1 MDANPLLSIKSS
13 FSCNGVSEEKDQQ
26 AFANYQRILAL
37 LAEASA
43 QPGVEVAFDIKMRVS
58 SATSE
63 HPPLPASPPPELADA
78 CCGICCEVLRTEE
91 GDSSI
96 IEDLCSRCTLV
107 YYDALKDFSED
118 VAFAALHSQDA
129 IRLLVLRLRVGR
141 FHDDDEDSK
150 ELLNERAAEVLER
163 LPASFAPWWRDAWN
177 SWKAG
182 EMKAARKA
190 VGWTLAALN
199 APPLQ
204 RLAAMFAAEQ
214 DKVKE
219 MEARH
224 QRELEEAWEAGV
236 TDGVQ
241 DMEDVMKDKLEELE
255 DKHAEVLA
263 NIERARKEDMEA
275 VETRHQRELE
285 EAWEAG
291 AMQGVQDMEEVMK
304 EKLEE
309 LEAEHKKQ
317 MAAVTEAS
325 AEASNA
331 VGEAAEKIR
340 HDARRRGYADGY
352 AFSDQ
357 KATKVIQA
365 MRSELEAARK
375 EGENHQAGYIRLI
388 GERDEAVL
396 EKVDLR
402 QELDASA
409 EANEKL
415 EAQVEALEAA
425 AAANYQAGYSAAE
438 EKFRAEFQELRK
450 CRADATE
457 VFQAMRADLERLS
470 AENKALRQKAEEDK
484 QMVQRHL
491 KEVAK
496 GHAEATAWE
505 KEEIERLRKDVRAH
519 EDRVAWHADMAK
531 RDMEANVAKIQGLE
545 AQLAESNHWRGVA
558 NQALANANWD
568 KEQLVKA
575 VEALRELVG
584 PTQKLMAS
592 NPELFGGE
600 PLPAVKTE
608 PMPPAVIRLPPV
620 KEEEKERLVGA
631 LKKLVPRYCGVVEES
646 PPTALPGIV
655 VAEQD
660 LCEVWAVEEAAPEPV
675 PVPEPVA
682 EAKPKP
688 NYNHPNWPSPM
699 TKRFAK
705 HLSQH
710 SGEADPKAIKTHQE
724 ALEFIAKRANISVE
738 TLLTYPINHYQ
749 TRFEPWT
756 LVKGSIK
763 QFHTG
768 TAPAT
773 WWC

>member
-1 MDANPLLSIKSS
+1 MDASPLLSIKSS

-78 CCGICCEVLRTEE
+78 CCDICCQVLRTEE

-96 IEDLCSRCTLV
+96 VECLCSRCTLV

-118 VAFAALHSQDA
+118 IAFATLHSQDA
-129 IRLLVLRLRVGR
+129 IRLFVLRLRVGLAL
-141 FHDDDEDSK
+141 HDDEDSK

-163 LPASFAPWWRDAWN
+163 LPASFAPWWRDTWN
-177 SWKAG
+177 WSKDD

-199 APPLQ
+199 APILQ

-224 QRELEEAWEAGV
+224 QRELEEAWEAGA
-236 TDGVQ
+236 
-241 DMEDVMKDKLEELE
+241 LE
-255 DKHAEVLA
+255 
-263 NIERARKEDMEA
+263 
-275 VETRHQRELE
+275 
-285 EAWEAG
+285 
-291 AMQGVQDMEEVMK
+291 GVQDMEEVMK

-352 AFSDQ
+352 AFANQ
-357 KATKVIQA
+357 KATAALEA

-396 EKVDLR
+396 EVVDLR

-457 VFQAMRADLERLS
+457 VFQAMRSDLERLS
-470 AENKALRQKAEEDK
+470 AENQALRQKAEEDK

-519 EDRVAWHADMAK
+519 EARVAWHADMAK
-531 RDMEANVAKIQGLE
+531 RDMEANLAKIQGLE
-545 AQLAESNHWRGVA
+545 AQVADHSRWRDEANHAASVAQLEAKKLRANLAEA
-558 NQALANANWD
+558 DWD
-568 KEQLVKA
+568 KEQLLKA
-575 VEALRELVG
+575 VQALRELVG
-584 PTQKLMAS
+584 PTQKLMTS

-608 PMPPAVIRLPPV
+608 PMPPAIIRMREPV
-620 KEEEKERLVGA
+620 SEEDKERLVGA

-655 VAEQD
+655 AAEQG
-660 LCEVWAVEEAAPEPV
+660 LCEVWTVEEAAAPV
-675 PVPEPVA
+675 PVA
-682 EAKPKP
+682 EAVPVPVAEAVPVPVAEAVPVPVAEAVPVAKQKP
-688 NYNHPNWPSPM
+688 NYNHPNWPSPI

-705 HLSQH
+705 HLATH
-710 SGEADPKAIKTHQE
+710 SSRPGPEPKTIKTHQD

-738 TLLTYPINHYQ
+738 QLLKWSINHYQ
-749 TRFEPWT
+749 SFSEPWT
-756 LVKGSIK
+756 LVKGSSHH
-763 QFHTG
+763 FHMG

>member
-1 MDANPLLSIKSS
+1 MPCAI
-13 FSCNGVSEEKDQQ
+13 CDQ
-26 AFANYQRILAL
+26 
-37 LAEASA
+37 
-43 QPGVEVAFDIKMRVS
+43 
-58 SATSE
+58 
-63 HPPLPASPPPELADA
+63 
-78 CCGICCEVLRTEE
+78 VLRTEE

-96 IEDLCSRCTLV
+96 IEGLCSRCTV
-107 YYDALKDFSED
+107 AYYGALKDFSED
-118 VAFAALHSQDA
+118 FAFAALHSQDA
-129 IRLLVLRLRVGR
+129 IRLFVLRLRFGYP
-141 FHDDDEDSK
+141 DDEDIK
-150 ELLNERAAEVLER
+150 ELLDERAAEILAR
-163 LPASFAPWWRDAWN
+163 LPASFAPWWRDAWTHE
-177 SWKAG
+177 KCL

-204 RLAAMFAAEQ
+204 RLAAMLAAEQ

-224 QRELEEAWEAGV
+224 QRELEA
-236 TDGVQ
+236 
-241 DMEDVMKDKLEELE
+241 
-255 DKHAEVLA
+255 
-263 NIERARKEDMEA
+263 
-275 VETRHQRELE
+275 
-285 EAWEAG
+285 AWEAG
-291 AMQGVQDMEEVMK
+291 AMEGVQEMEGVM
-304 EKLEE
+304 EAKLEE

-325 AEASNA
+325 AEASKA

-352 AFSDQ
+352 AFADQ
-357 KATKVIQA
+357 KATKAFEA
-365 MRSELEAARK
+365 MRADLEAVRK

-396 EKVDLR
+396 EVVDLR

-415 EAQVEALEAA
+415 EAQAEALRAELDREVTAA
-425 AAANYQAGYSAAE
+425 RRVFNAMESDLDRLSAENKALKAGYSAAE

-470 AENKALRQKAEEDK
+470 AENKALRQKAEEEK

-505 KEEIERLRKDVRAH
+505 KEEIDRLRKDVRAH
-519 EDRVAWHADMAK
+519 EARVAWHADMAK

-545 AQLAESNHWRGVA
+545 AQVADHSRWRDEANHVASVAELEAKKLRAKLAEA
-558 NQALANANWD
+558 DWD
-568 KEQLVKA
+568 REQLLKS
-575 VEALRELVG
+575 VEALHELVG

-600 PLPAVKTE
+600 ARGTSSPS
-608 PMPPAVIRLPPV
+608 PPAIIRLPPV
-620 KEEEKERLVGA
+620 KEEDKKGLVGA
-631 LKKLVPRYCGVVEES
+631 LKSLVPLYCGLVEES
-646 PPTALPGIV
+646 PPTPLPGILE
-655 VAEQD
+655 AQPSTD
-660 LCEVWAVEEAAPEPV
+660 GLCEVWTVEASGEKAELPDQLMACGAAGCIDCP
-675 PVPEPVA
+675 A
-682 EAKPKP
+682 AKPKP
-688 NYNHPNWPSPM
+688 NYNHPNWPSPI

-705 HLSQH
+705 HLAKH
-710 SGEADPKAIKTHQE
+710 STWHPKTIKTHE
-724 ALEFIAKRANISVE
+724 DALEFIAKRANISVE
-738 TLLTYPINHYQ
+738 TLLTYPIKYYQ
-749 TRFEPWT
+749 TTCAPWT
-756 LVKGSIK
+756 LAQGGS
-763 QFHTG
+763 QHFHTG

>member
-1 MDANPLLSIKSS
+1 MDATPMLSINSS

-37 LAEASA
+37 LAESSA

-58 SATSE
+58 SAPSE

-78 CCGICCEVLRTEE
+78 CCDICCQVLRTEE

-96 IEDLCSRCTLV
+96 VECLCSRCTLV

-118 VAFAALHSQDA
+118 IAFATLHSQDA
-129 IRLLVLRLRVGR
+129 IRLFVLRLRVGLAL
-141 FHDDDEDSK
+141 HHDEDSK
-150 ELLNERAAEVLER
+150 ELLNERAKEVLER

-177 SWKAG
+177 WPKDA

-190 VGWTLAALN
+190 VGWTLTALN
-199 APPLQ
+199 APILQ

-224 QRELEEAWEAGV
+224 QRELEDAWEAGALE
-236 TDGVQ
+236 GVQ
-241 DMEDVMKDKLEELE
+241 DMED
-255 DKHAEVLA
+255 
-263 NIERARKEDMEA
+263 
-275 VETRHQRELE
+275 
-285 EAWEAG
+285 
-291 AMQGVQDMEEVMK
+291 VMK

-317 MAAVTEAS
+317 MAAVTKAS

-352 AFSDQ
+352 AFADQ
-357 KATKVIQA
+357 KATTVIQA
-365 MRSELEAARK
+365 LRADLEAARK
-375 EGENHQAGYIRLI
+375 EGETHQAGYIRLI
-388 GERDEAVL
+388 SDRDEAVL
-396 EKVDLR
+396 EVVDLR

-409 EANEKL
+409 EAKEKL
-415 EAQVEALEAA
+415 EAEAE
-425 AAANYQAGYSAAE
+425 
-438 EKFRAEFQELRK
+438 ELRK
-450 CRADATE
+450 QLDDEVAAATKI
-457 VFQAMRADLERLS
+457 FTAMRSDLEEMR

-519 EDRVAWHADMAK
+519 EARVAWHADMAK
-531 RDMEANVAKIQGLE
+531 RDMEANVAKIQSLE
-545 AQLAESNHWRGVA
+545 AQVAESNHWRGVA

-568 KEQLVKA
+568 KEQLLKA

-584 PTQKLMAS
+584 PTQKLMTS

-600 PLPAVKTE
+600 PLPAVKSE

-620 KEEEKERLVGA
+620 KEEDKERLVAA
-631 LKKLVPRYCGVVEES
+631 LKKLVPPYCGVVEES

-655 VAEQD
+655 AAEQG
-660 LCEVWAVEEAAPEPV
+660 LCEVWTVEAAP
-675 PVPEPVA
+675 VA
-682 EAKPKP
+682 VAKPKP

-705 HLSQH
+705 HLATH
-710 SGEADPKAIKTHQE
+710 SDRPGQDPKSIKTHQD

-738 TLLTYPINHYQ
+738 QLLKSTIKNYQ
-749 TRFEPWT
+749 TGFEPWT
-756 LVKGSIK
+756 LVKGSSHH
-763 QFHTG
+763 FHMG

>member
-1 MDANPLLSIKSS
+1 MEPNHSIKSS

-37 LAEASA
+37 LAEVSA
-43 QPGVEVAFDIKMRVS
+43 QPGVDVAFDIQMRVGS
-58 SATSE
+58 PSE

-78 CCGICCEVLRTEE
+78 
-91 GDSSI
+91 SAS
-96 IEDLCSRCTLV
+96 DLCTCDVCGLLCRGGANAQGFCGRCA
-107 YYDALKDFSED
+107 YEYDNALKEHPEE
-118 VAFAALHSQDA
+118 VAAASAEGPDA
-129 IRLLVLRLRVGR
+129 VRLLVLRLSAETIRQ
-141 FHDDDEDSK
+141 DE
-150 ELLNERAAEVLER
+150 ELHEVYYGGAKGPGNMEAWLNEHAEQLLER
-163 LPASFAPWWRDAWN
+163 LPASFAPWWKQRWTYEK
-177 SWKAG
+177 SC

-190 VGWTLAALN
+190 VDWALASAD
-199 APPLQ
+199 APLVQ
-204 RLAAMFAAEQ
+204 RLAAMLAAEQ

-224 QRELEEAWEAGV
+224 QRELEEAWEAGALQ
-236 TDGVQ
+236 GGQ
-241 DMEDVMKDKLEELE
+241 DMEDVMKDKLEE
-255 DKHAEVLA
+255 
-263 NIERARKEDMEA
+263 R
-275 VETRHQRELE
+275 
-285 EAWEAG
+285 
-291 AMQGVQDMEEVMK
+291 
-304 EKLEE
+304 
-309 LEAEHKKQ
+309 EAEHKKQ
-317 MAAVTEAS
+317 MAGVTEAS

-365 MRSELEAARK
+365 MRSDLEAARK

-396 EKVDLR
+396 QVVDLR
-402 QELDASA
+402 QELDDSA
-409 EANEKL
+409 QAKEKL

-425 AAANYQAGYSAAE
+425 AADNYQAGYSAAE

-450 CRADATE
+450 CRADATDI
-457 VFQAMRADLERLS
+457 FQAMRSDLERLS

-519 EDRVAWHADMAK
+519 EQRVAWHADMAK

-545 AQLAESNHWRGVA
+545 AQVADHSRWRDEANQVASVAQLEVKKLRAKLAEA
-558 NQALANANWD
+558 DWD
-568 KEQLVKA
+568 KEQLLKA

-600 PLPAVKTE
+600 AKGTSSPRPSAIVTQW
-608 PMPPAVIRLPPV
+608 RPV
-620 KEEEKERLVGA
+620 SEEETERAEKFLKGLVA
-631 LKKLVPRYCGVVEES
+631 PSQPCRVVES
-646 PPTALPGIV
+646 TPTVLPG
-655 VAEQD
+655 
-660 LCEVWAVEEAAPEPV
+660 VEEAVSTEGLCCAWPIAEAEDQPTVCGAAGCYDCPAAAAEPV
-675 PVPEPVA
+675 AEA

-688 NYNHPNWPSPM
+688 NYNHPNWPSPI

-705 HLSQH
+705 HLAKH
-710 SGEADPKAIKTHQE
+710 SGKTDPKTIKTHQD
-724 ALEFIAKRANISVE
+724 ALEYIAKRANVSVE
-738 TLLTYPINHYQ
+738 TLLKWTINHY
-749 TRFEPWT
+749 WT
-756 LVKGSIK
+756 LVQGSSHH
-763 QFHTG
+763 FHMGTG
-768 TAPAT
+768 SAT